1 MVRFPYRHL
10 SFAPLLTLIS
20 LLAAPACDDG
30 APTTSVLTPA
40 AATGLAIVSSDFVKA
55 SVSLYDPVTGGVRD
69 DCLHSA
75 SSVAQPLSGDVTLP
89 SQPQI
94 GGELVVIDRG
104 GAVLSFVRPTDCQLR
119 TQLSVAPNG
128 YNGNPHDVVVLSPTK
143 AYVTRYARNLAD
155 TPGEMEKGED
165 ILIVD
170 PSTPTPAVV
179 GRIDLRDQATSPDVE
194 ARPDRAVLAEG
205 KVYVSL
211 GNISTDYKTTGAG
224 RIAVIDPA
232 SDAVAGVIDLPDQ
245 RDCSALEYLAPSK
258 MLWISCGVPSDDAAA
273 ASALVEIDLSGAM
286 PRIARTVRADALG
299 TQPFNFAVVTPAAG
313 LVFGVT
319 LGSFTNPVSDA
330 LYAIPLGGG
339 ATPMKIMDG
348 GAFNIGRTAL
358 ALTGTKL
365 LVPDG
370 DVVMPRVRLFDVAG
384 GTATAAGDF
393 LANPA
398 GMLPPREVGRY

>member
-1 MVRFPYRHL
+1 MIRCPHRFVPL
-10 SFAPLLTLIS
+10 APLLTLIS

-40 AATGLAIVSSDFVKA
+40 AATGLAIVSSDFMKA
-55 SVSLYDPVTGGVRD
+55 SVSLYDPVTGVVRD

-75 SSVAQPLSGDVTLP
+75 SSVAQPLSGDVTLA

-155 TPGEMEKGED
+155 APGEMEKGED

-170 PSTPTPAVV
+170 PSTPAVV
-179 GRIDLRDQATSPDVE
+179 GRIDLRDRATSPDVE

-211 GNISTDYKTTGAG
+211 GNLSTDYATTSAG

-232 SDAVAGVIDLPDQ
+232 NDAVAGVIDLPDQ
-245 RDCSALEYLAPSK
+245 RDCSALEYFAPSK
-258 MLWISCGVPSDDAAA
+258 MLWIACGMPSDGAAA
-273 ASALVEIDLSGAM
+273 GSALVEIDL
-286 PRIARTVRADALG
+286 
-299 TQPFNFAVVTPAAG
+299 
-313 LVFGVT
+313 
-319 LGSFTNPVSDA
+319 
-330 LYAIPLGGG
+330 
-339 ATPMKIMDG
+339 
-348 GAFNIGRTAL
+348 
-358 ALTGTKL
+358 
-365 LVPDG
+365 
-370 DVVMPRVRLFDVAG
+370 
-384 GTATAAGDF
+384 
-393 LANPA
+393 
-398 GMLPPREVGRY
+398 